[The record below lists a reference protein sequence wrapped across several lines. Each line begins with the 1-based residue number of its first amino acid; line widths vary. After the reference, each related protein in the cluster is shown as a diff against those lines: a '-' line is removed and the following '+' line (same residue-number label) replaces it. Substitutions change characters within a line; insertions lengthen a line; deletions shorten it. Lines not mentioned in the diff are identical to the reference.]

1 MQELH
6 AKIGEL
12 AVAKSF
18 FGKKVEAL
26 GRDVE
31 RSMIEPE
38 HLKLSIG
45 QQCNLFSIARSSFY
59 YVRKGET
66 EQNLGLMRLIDEQF
80 PETPF
85 LGALQMTWHL
95 RNEGHLVNEKRIR
108 RLMRRMP
115 IFQKPN
121 TSKSAKGHK
130 SYPYLLRGL
139 PEDRP
144 KQVWCSDMT
153 YLPMRYGFLYL
164 VAIMDWHTRKVLAW
178 RISNTLE
185 ANFCI
190 KALNEAIH
198 KFGPPEIMNTDQG
211 SQLTSFAWT
220 DRLRQTGVR
229 ISMDGKGRFLDN
241 ISIERLWRT
250 LKYECVYLHAWETG
264 SKAKAGIRNG

>member
-12 AVAKSF
+12 AVANSF

-85 LGALQMTWHL
+85 LGVRQMTWHL

-108 RLMRRMP
+108 RLMRQMP
-115 IFQKPN
+115 IFHQPN
-121 TSKSAKGHK
+121 TSNSAKAHK

-153 YLPMRYGFLYL
+153 YLP
-164 VAIMDWHTRKVLAW
+164 TR
-178 RISNTLE
+178 
-185 ANFCI
+185 
-190 KALNEAIH
+190 
-198 KFGPPEIMNTDQG
+198 
-211 SQLTSFAWT
+211 
-220 DRLRQTGVR
+220 
-229 ISMDGKGRFLDN
+229 
-241 ISIERLWRT
+241 
-250 LKYECVYLHAWETG
+250 
-264 SKAKAGIRNG
+264 